1 MKMNRRKS
9 REAAF
14 YLLFEWSFHAEPFE
28 VLVENAQQCR
38 ELEADEFALELCQ
51 KAIEGV
57 QALDELIEKYSES
70 WKITRLSKATL
81 AILRLALCEMTMM
94 ENIPLGATI
103 NEAVELCKKYAS
115 EDEASFVNG
124 VLGEYGRSRD
134 KSGPA
139 LSEQEPADEA
149 SENP

>member
-14 YLLFEWSFHAEPFE
+14 CLLFEWSFHAEPFE
-28 VLVENAQQCR
+28 ALVENAQQSR
-38 ELEADEFALELCQ
+38 EFEADEFALQLCQ

-70 WKITRLSKATL
+70 WKISRISKATL
-81 AILRLALCEMTMM
+81 AILRLAFCEMTMI

-124 VLGEYGRSRD
+124 ILGEYGRSRD
-134 KSGPA
+134 KGSATVP
-139 LSEQEPADEA
+139 EQEAADEA
-149 SENP
+149 DEVP